1 MVDLDNSQTSPRA
14 ATRDLL
20 RRGQSR
26 LRLQTILR
34 LRWLAVLGQSAT
46 VLIVYWVLSID
57 LPIGACLA
65 VISLSAWLNVAL
77 RIRYP
82 ASQRLKSTY
91 AFLMLGY
98 DVLQLGA
105 LLFLTGGLEN
115 PFAFLLIAPVTV
127 SASTLPPRITVA
139 LGGLAI
145 LVATLLTEVHLP
157 LPWFHHST
165 FVLPLPYVLGVW
177 AAVVLGILF
186 IGLYSWRTAEEARRM
201 AEALAAAELVLARE
215 QKLSALDG
223 LAAAAAH
230 GLGTPLAT
238 IAVVAKEL
246 MRDAKPDDPHYDDLQ
261 LLRTQA
267 ERCRTILADLA
278 GMGEQP
284 DFIVS
289 RMPISHLLE
298 EAVTPHRLA
307 AVPVAVEVE
316 VGPTYQATPGVAPPE
331 PVMQRNPGVIY
342 GLGNLVENAIDFA
355 SSKVEIKATWSKD
368 EVSIEIGDDGAG
380 FPPHVLEQLGEPFV
394 TTRPGHGHG
403 GDGENLDEHI
413 GMGLGFFI
421 AKTLLERSGA
431 RLELANRAKPPGGA
445 VVTVVWPKARFEQ
458 VLEWAGEQPS
468 AAARRSLNQASHQSQ
483 G

>member
-1 MVDLDNSQTSPRA
+1 MDISQTSVQASPRA
-14 ATRDLL
+14 KVHDLL
-20 RRGQSR
+20 RRGESR
-26 LRLQTILR
+26 LRLQTIVR
-34 LRWLAVLGQSAT
+34 LRWLAVLGQSIT
-46 VLIVYWVLSID
+46 VIFVYWVMGID

-77 RIRYP
+77 RLRYP
-82 ASQRLKSTY
+82 ASQRLPNHY

-98 DVLQLGA
+98 DILQLGA
-105 LLFLTGGLEN
+105 LLYLTGGLEN

-127 SASTLPPRITVA
+127 SASTLPPRVTVA

-145 LVATLLTEVHLP
+145 LVATLLTEFHLP
-157 LPWFHHST
+157 LPWFHHSR
-165 FVLPLPYVLGVW
+165 FLLPLPYVMGVW

-246 MRDAKPDDPHYDDLQ
+246 LRDAKHNDPHYEDLV
-261 LLRTQA
+261 LLRAQA
-267 ERCRTILADLA
+267 ERCRTILGELA
-278 GMGEQP
+278 GMGEQQ
-284 DFIVS
+284 DIIVS
-289 RMPISHLLE
+289 RLPVSHLIE
-298 EAVTPHRLA
+298 ESVSPHRLVA
-307 AVPVAVEVE
+307 APIEVE
-316 VGPTYQATPGVAPPE
+316 TGPVPGVKPGERSAQE

-355 SSKVEIKATWSKD
+355 ASKVEVKASWSED
-368 EVSIEIGDDGAG
+368 EVRIEIADDGAG

-394 TTRPGHGHG
+394 TTRPGHGDG
-403 GDGENLDEHI
+403 GENDDHV

-431 RLELANRAKPPGGA
+431 KLELANRAYPPGGA
-445 VVTVVWPKARFEQ
+445 VVTVIWPRWRFEHTSER
-458 VLEWAGEQPS
+458 VEWLPEPVA
-468 AAARRSLNQASHQSQ
+468 
-483 G
+483 